1 MGQFIGVDIHRKFL
15 QVCVMDAE
23 GVVSEELRLEMD
35 EPKAIEQFFS
45 RFAEGTPVVVEA
57 TCGWMWLAD
66 LLDSLGL
73 QVHLAHMKGVRVIA
87 ESRCKTD
94 RIDARVLADLL
105 RTNFLPEAYLAPPGV
120 RDLRMI
126 LRHRE
131 GLIRW
136 RTSAKN
142 KVHGLL
148 MRYNIHL
155 EGSDIFGVAGRRMLS
170 ELELPSRARRI
181 MDQHLAGIEF
191 LDSQIRSIGKR
202 LYEELP

>member
-1 MGQFIGVDIHRKFL
+1 M
-15 QVCVMDAE
+15 
-23 GVVSEELRLEMD
+23 
-35 EPKAIEQFFS
+35 
-45 RFAEGTPVVVEA
+45 
-57 TCGWMWLAD
+57 
-66 LLDSLGL
+66 
-73 QVHLAHMKGVRVIA
+73 
-87 ESRCKTD
+87 
-94 RIDARVLADLL
+94 LADLL

-120 RDLRMI
+120 RDLRMM

-131 GLIRW
+131 GLIKW

-170 ELELPSRARRI
+170 ELALPLRARRI

-202 LYEELP
+202 LYEELPGDPVWSG